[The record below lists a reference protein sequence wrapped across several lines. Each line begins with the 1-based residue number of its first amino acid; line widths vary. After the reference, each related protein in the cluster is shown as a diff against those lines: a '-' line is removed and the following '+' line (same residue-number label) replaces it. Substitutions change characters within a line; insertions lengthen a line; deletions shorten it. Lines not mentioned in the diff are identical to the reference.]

1 MVSSVCSI
9 CGTANP
15 AQAAFCFACGKPL
28 QNTIQ
33 TIQTPAPDGTG
44 ALAAATLIQ
53 QRYRILAQVG
63 KGGFG
68 AVYKAADT
76 KLGDRVVALKEMNQ
90 SGLNVQEAAEATENF
105 KREALLLAGLT
116 HPNLPRI
123 YDHFFDAGHWY
134 LVMDFIE
141 GETLEDMLDKAGGKL
156 PVEKALAIGIQLCN
170 VLNYL
175 HTRQPPIIFRDLK
188 PANILLPL
196 PSNSASATDNS
207 LFLIDFGIARL
218 FKPGQ
223 VKDTIAFGSPGYA
236 APEQYG
242 KAQTTQRSDIYS
254 LGATLH
260 QMLTGD
266 DPSDT
271 PFSFAPLRIAAPALE
286 QLILRM
292 VSMDASKRPASVADI
307 QRELQNIANG
317 NVGLPSIG
325 NLSAGS
331 SRVQPVI
338 TISAKV
344 PKPGTTSFSFMQ
356 GELLSKYSNHTGIIH
371 SVAWSPDGKYIASAS
386 EDKTVQIWEAATG
399 KPLLTCSGHTD
410 WVNNVSWSPDGMH
423 IVSASKDKRARI
435 WNVRSGSTVLTYSGH
450 GSDIHAAAWSPDG
463 IHIATASHDKTVQVW
478 NATSGIR
485 KIVHRVHEG
494 DVRTL
499 AWSPDSTRIVSGGN
513 ISWLSPLSIQIWD
526 ANTGEII
533 VTCSDYKNP
542 LLALAWSPDGKYIVS
557 SSSSWGSKLL
567 TSVWSANDGKIL
579 CTHQGR
585 PGIIWTLAWSPDSRY
600 IASGGSNGVVQIW
613 DPVTGDTI
621 YKYNGHAAS
630 AWNVAPKVHTVA
642 WSPDGQYIASG
653 GSDNTVVQVW
663 WAG

>member
-1 MVSSVCSI
+1 MVSSICSI

-28 QNTIQ
+28 QQ
-33 TIQTPAPDGTG
+33 TIQTTQTPAPTGTG
-44 ALAAATLIQ
+44 VLAAATLIQ

-76 KLGDRVVALKEMNQ
+76 KLGDRVVALKEMSQ
-90 SGLNVQEAAEATENF
+90 SGLSTQEAAEATENF
-105 KREALLLAGLT
+105 KREALLLAGLM

-123 YDHFFDAGHWY
+123 YDHFFDQGHWY

-156 PVEKALAIGIQLCN
+156 PLDKALAIGIQLCS

-175 HTRQPPIIFRDLK
+175 HTRQPPVIFRDLK
-188 PANILLPL
+188 PANILLTRDTTL
-196 PSNSASATDNS
+196 Y
-207 LFLIDFGIARL
+207 LIDFGIARL

-223 VKDTIAFGSPGYA
+223 AKDTIAFGSPGYA

-307 QRELQNIANG
+307 QQELQNIANG
-317 NVGLPSIG
+317 NVGMPVAGTGPGYVPMYGATS
-325 NLSAGS
+325 LSYMVGD
-331 SRVQPVI
+331 
-338 TISAKV
+338 
-344 PKPGTTSFSFMQ
+344 
-356 GELLSKYSNHTGIIH
+356 LLSKYSNHTGIIH
-371 SVAWSPDGKYIASAS
+371 SVAWSPDGTYIASAG
-386 EDKTVQIWEAATG
+386 EDMTVQIWESATG
-399 KPLLTCSGHTD
+399 KAFLTCWGHTD
-410 WVNNVSWSPDGMH
+410 LINAVAWSPDGMH
-423 IVSASKDKRARI
+423 IASASNDKMTRV
-435 WNVRSGSTVLTYSGH
+435 WNAQSGFPILIFDGNTGW
-450 GSDIHAAAWSPDG
+450 HAGGVNAVAWSPDG
-463 IHIATASHDKTVQVW
+463 LHIATGGHDRAVKIW
-478 NATSGIR
+478 NAISGKR
-485 KIVHRVHEG
+485 KLVYHGHHSIVRA
-494 DVRTL
+494 L
-499 AWSPDSTRIVSGGN
+499 SWSPDSSCIVSGSDSAKHN
-513 ISWLSPLSIQIWD
+513 EATINTWD
-526 ANTGEII
+526 ANTGETLLPFP
-533 VTCSDYKNP
+533 VSNRNGST
-542 LLALAWSPDGKYIVS
+542 LALAWSPDGNHIAS
-557 SSSSWGSKLL
+557 SSPNGETAIWNVDTDDFPLIYRGHAG
-567 TSVWSANDGKIL
+567 TVW
-579 CTHQGR
+579 TV
-585 PGIIWTLAWSPDSRY
+585 AWSPDSRF
-600 IASGGSNGVVQIW
+600 IASGGADATVQIW
-613 DPVTGDTI
+613 NPVTGDTL
-621 YKYNGHAAS
+621 YTYRGHTAT
-630 AWNVAPKVHTVA
+630 AWNVTPAVYTVA

-663 WAG
+663 RAG